1 MGAKMGFGWYLVQA
15 IGGSEHKAADALMG
29 EGLNVWVPEYRAAA
43 VHARQMTIRTRAL
56 FPGYLFAWCDPEL
69 GHFAAAKKSWGARFV
84 MFGER
89 ASPVPERIMEGL
101 TYACAKGLFDS
112 LPQGSKPT
120 PKSFPQGAKVVVRD
134 ARFGEI
140 IGKIKAQPHGQR
152 AQIFIEWL
160 GREMVASV
168 PLDRIELVS
177 QL

>member
-1 MGAKMGFGWYLVQA
+1 
-15 IGGSEHKAADALMG
+15 
-29 EGLNVWVPEYRAAA
+29 
-43 VHARQMTIRTRAL
+43 
-56 FPGYLFAWCDPEL
+56 
-69 GHFAAAKKSWGARFV
+69 
-84 MFGER
+84 
-89 ASPVPERIMEGL
+89 MEGL

-120 PKSFPQGAKVVVRD
+120 PKSFPQDAKVVVRD